1 MLKLAR
7 CIPLLA
13 LAVLPPAL
21 SGQTASGGADDA
33 STQTLRFVQDDA
45 QDYMVSKI
53 YRLKYIQANDIT
65 PFVMGIVMRYNM
77 NSTVNCVEYG
87 ADNAQMLTVTCP
99 VEMMPYVDDFIAK
112 ADRNVLIDG
121 KVPGDIVKGTG
132 ITRAVYRPKYRSGQ
146 ALLNVL
152 VDSQIGE
159 GVYGSVYA
167 WDRNSNQIYWK
178 DNSSNTQ
185 YVYQFLGYLDRPA
198 PQITLTFQ
206 LYEVRESTFRDLG
219 IEYLAWKN
227 GPGMNIF

>member
-1 MLKLAR
+1 MLF
-7 CIPLLA
+7 
-13 LAVLPPAL
+13 
-21 SGQTASGGADDA
+21 
-33 STQTLRFVQDDA
+33 RF

-112 ADRNVLIDG
+112 ADRNILIDG

-159 GVYGSVYA
+159 GVYSSVYA
-167 WDRNSNQIYWK
+167 WDRHSNQIYWK

-185 YVYQFLGYLDRPA
+185 YVNGCCMVFRRRGHRRYPM
-198 PQITLTFQ
+198 TLFAKA
-206 LYEVRESTFRDLG
+206 S
-219 IEYLAWKN
+219 A
-227 GPGMNIF
+227 

>member
-1 MLKLAR
+1 MLKPAR
-7 CIPLLA
+7 LIPLLA

-21 SGQTASGGADDA
+21 SGQTASGGAEDA
-33 STQTLRFVQDDA
+33 TTQTLRFVQDDA

-99 VEMMPYVDDFIAK
+99 VKMMPYVDDFIAK

-146 ALLNVL
+146 ALLNVRL
-152 VDSQIGE
+152 P
-159 GVYGSVYA
+159 
-167 WDRNSNQIYWK
+167 
-178 DNSSNTQ
+178 
-185 YVYQFLGYLDRPA
+185 QFSIASR
-198 PQITLTFQ
+198 
-206 LYEVRESTFRDLG
+206 RWSESTDSTK
-219 IEYLAWKN
+219 EA
-227 GPGMNIF
+227 

>member
-1 MLKLAR
+1 MLKHAWL
-7 CIPLLA
+7 IPMFA
-13 LAVLPPAL
+13 FTAVPGLF
-21 SGQTASGGADDA
+21 GADGEPGA
-33 STQTLRFVQDDA
+33 EKAATQTLRFVQDDA

-53 YRLKYIQANDIT
+53 YRLKYVQANDIT

-77 NSTVNCVEYG
+77 NSTVGCVEYG
-87 ADNAQMLTVTCP
+87 ADNSQMLTVTCP

-112 ADRNVLIDG
+112 ADRDVRLDG

-146 ALLNVL
+146 ALLDVL
-152 VDSQIGE
+152 VDSVIGE

-185 YVYQFLGYLDRPA
+185 IGRAHVELQS
-198 PQITLTFQ
+198 Q
-206 LYEVRESTFRDLG
+206 
-219 IEYLAWKN
+219 
-227 GPGMNIF
+227 